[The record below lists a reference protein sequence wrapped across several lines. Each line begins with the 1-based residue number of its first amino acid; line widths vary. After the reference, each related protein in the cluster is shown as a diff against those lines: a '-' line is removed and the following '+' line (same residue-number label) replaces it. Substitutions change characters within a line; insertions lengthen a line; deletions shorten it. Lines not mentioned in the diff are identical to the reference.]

1 MKPIEFY
8 TTPEGEVTMRPL
20 GEAERQLRESD
31 TEFIQAFL
39 EILREFYT
47 EAYTALMEIYS
58 KSSENKRYRDFL
70 AVRRFI
76 KCNFGLYDNV
86 IDTLKNSIREKGA
99 KKIRYIIRKS
109 KCSRISKRK
118 VHFTKRNV

>member
-8 TTPEGEVTMRPL
+8 NTPEGEVTMRPL

-47 EAYTALMEIYS
+47 EAYTALMC
-58 KSSENKRYRDFL
+58 RY
-70 AVRRFI
+70 
-76 KCNFGLYDNV
+76 
-86 IDTLKNSIREKGA
+86 
-99 KKIRYIIRKS
+99 
-109 KCSRISKRK
+109 
-118 VHFTKRNV
+118 

>member
-1 MKPIEFY
+1 
-8 TTPEGEVTMRPL
+8 MRPL

-58 KSSENKRYRDFL
+58 KSSENKRYRDF
-70 AVRRFI
+70 
-76 KCNFGLYDNV
+76 FGCTEIYKVQLW
-86 IDTLKNSIREKGA
+86 SIR
-99 KKIRYIIRKS
+99 
-109 KCSRISKRK
+109 
-118 VHFTKRNV
+118 